1 MRTIEEQHENL
12 LIVAT
17 GSIHVA
23 LLPVYLQL
31 IQQRVRVALRVVM
44 TADAARFL
52 PPRTVADFANVE
64 VYSELHD
71 RLPEGHAVHVGL
83 PLWADRILV
92 LPGTA
97 NSIAK
102 AANGVTDDAASLCV
116 QGFGGP
122 RHVAPAMSQ
131 TLWNSPATKRNVAT
145 LTDDG
150 WLIITPRAC
159 EAMGTGHPGEGLSP
173 TPRRVIEHLTKA
185 MSHTMIV
192 APGRSKSSPGLSI

>member
-1 MRTIEEQHENL
+1 MTPIEEHHERL

-23 LLPVYLQL
+23 LLPAYLQL
-31 IQQRVRVALRVVM
+31 MQQRVKAVLRVVM
-44 TADAARFL
+44 TAEAASFL
-52 PPRTVADFANVE
+52 PARTVADFANVE

-83 PLWADRILV
+83 PLWADRLLV

-97 NSIAK
+97 NAIAK
-102 AANGVTDDAASLCV
+102 AANGITDDTASLCI
-116 QGFGGP
+116 QGFCGP
-122 RHVAPAMSQ
+122 RHIAPAMSQ

-150 WLIITPRAC
+150 WTIVGPQTC
-159 EAMGTGHPGEGLSP
+159 EAVGTRSPGEGVSP
-173 TPRRVIEHLTKA
+173 TPRLVLDHLTTA
-185 MSHTMIV
+185 MSQISTV
-192 APGRSKSSPGLSI
+192 ASKTASAMPT